1 MESELEMTKA
11 RALRQVRAQRKKELM
26 KRMERYQEE
35 IECYQKLESSV
46 RCEVPPVPSWSSQ
59 KDKPEQLPPTS
70 AEEFLPKRLQASN
83 KQTEEWCEED
93 DDSVS
98 SISFQSSHRYSLAAF
113 SPIKG
118 SQEVSDRPEVIEPKI
133 EPLYRSSEERNK
145 YVVLE
150 NT

>member
-1 MESELEMTKA
+1 MTKA
-11 RALRQVRAQRKKELM
+11 RALRHVRAQRKRELM
-26 KRMERYQEE
+26 TRMERYQEE
-35 IECYQKLESSV
+35 IEYYQKLESSV
-46 RCEVPPVPSWSSQ
+46 RCEVPPVPSWSSPKEKQ
-59 KDKPEQLPPTS
+59 EHLLPTS
-70 AEEFLPKRLQASN
+70 AEQLFLPKRLQASN
-83 KQTEEWCEED
+83 KRTEEWCEHGEED
-93 DDSVS
+93 CDSVS

-113 SPIKG
+113 SPIKR